1 MHSGLTPTDV
11 LRHIHRIL
19 GAAMQ
24 EIELSDDELM
34 RVVFQESL
42 PTFSKYFPYIYRLT
56 IRESDSIGG
65 GYTNVYKIPNV
76 DRLEIIGVHRVWL
89 DNMNQFGGSL
99 LPVVNDPFETQF
111 LNDQLSKTITP
122 TTFDYEAPDLVTIR
136 PKIYHLGSAM
146 CAVKAVHPKH
156 LRTIP
161 MNMREQFLRLAV
173 DDVLISLYPLR
184 HRFENYTTP
193 YGSLQPFFEQVDNAQ
208 SDRNELLETWKAEY
222 LKGSHTKKIWIA

>member
-11 LRHIHRIL
+11 LRYIHRML

-24 EIELSDDELM
+24 EIELSDDEIM

-42 PTFSKYFPYIYRLT
+42 PTYSKYFPYHIKET
-56 IRESDSIGG
+56 ITSEDSIGG
-65 GYTNVYKIPNV
+65 GYTNVYKIPNI

-99 LPVVNDPFETQF
+99 LPVVNNPYETQ
-111 LNDQLSKTITP
+111 LLMDQLSKTITP
-122 TTFDYEAPDLVTIR
+122 TTFEYEAPDLVTIR
-136 PKIYHLGSAM
+136 PKIYKLGQAM
-146 CAVKAVHPKH
+146 IEINTIHPKH

-161 MNMREQFLRLAV
+161 MNMRDQFLRLAL
-173 DDVLISLYPLR
+173 DDVLISLWPLR
-184 HRFENYTTP
+184 HRFESYTTV

-208 SDRNELLETWKAEY
+208 SDKNELIEYWKENILRDSRA
-222 LKGSHTKKIWIA
+222 KKIWIA

>member
-11 LRHIHRIL
+11 LRYIHRML

-24 EIELSDDELM
+24 EIELSDDEIM

-42 PTFSKYFPYIYRLT
+42 PTYSKYFPYMYKMT
-56 IRESDSIGG
+56 IKASDTIGG
-65 GYTNVYKIPNV
+65 GYSNVYKIPNK

-99 LPVVNDPFETQF
+99 IPIVNEPFESQF
-111 LNDQLSKTITP
+111 LQDLLSKTITP
-122 TTFDYEAPDLVTIR
+122 TTFTYEAPDLITIR
-136 PKIYHLGSAM
+136 PKIYQLGSAM
-146 CAVKAVHPKH
+146 LEVKSLHPKH

-161 MNMREQFLRLAV
+161 MAMRDQFLRLAL
-173 DDVLISLYPLR
+173 DDVLLSLYPLR

-208 SDRNELLETWKAEY
+208 ADKNELLDIWKENY
-222 LKGSHTKKIWIA
+222 LKDSRTKKIWIS